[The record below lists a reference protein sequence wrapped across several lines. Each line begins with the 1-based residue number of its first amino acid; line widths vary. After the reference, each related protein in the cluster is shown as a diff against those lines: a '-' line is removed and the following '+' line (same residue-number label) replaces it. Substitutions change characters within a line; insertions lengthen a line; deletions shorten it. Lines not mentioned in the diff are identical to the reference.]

1 MEPSI
6 FNSASGRYFSDVA
19 WGAAFPL
26 IFDYSWR
33 TYGDQGILRDNY
45 PGVMAYV
52 DYLLEYTNASTG
64 ILPADGFPGTAY
76 GDWCAASNSTEGC
89 PHVSNALNSYYLA
102 LSLDAVTRAAAALGD
117 SASKSKYGK
126 LAQQLRSSYA
136 AAFFNESTATFSD
149 PNLPSHSGR
158 TREINVRP
166 PLQTSQAIG
175 LRLGVLT
182 DPA

>member
-52 DYLLEYTNASTG
+52 EHLLEYTNASTG
-64 ILPADGFPGTAY
+64 ILNVSFPGTAT
-76 GDWCAASNSTEGC
+76 GDWCAAHNYMEQC
-89 PHVSNALNSYYLA
+89 AHVSNALNSYYLA

-149 PNLPSHSGR
+149 PRYPNSTSHGR
-158 TREINVRP
+158 PNARV